1 MSNLSELL
9 KQQAELEKAIADT
22 RAKERAS
29 AIAQVRDLMST
40 HGLSLSDLSPKAGKT
55 AQKGVKIEAK
65 YRNPATGDTWSGRGL
80 MPKWLKAAV
89 AAGKKPQEF
98 AVSASG
104 AGA

>member
-1 MSNLSELL
+1 MTDLATLL
-9 KQQAELEKAIADT
+9 KQQAEIEKAIADT
-22 RAKERAS
+22 RSKERAD
-29 AIAQVRDLMST
+29 ALAEIRKLMHL
-40 HGLSLSDLSPKAGKT
+40 HGLSLPDLSPKAGKT

-98 AVSASG
+98 AVEVVK
-104 AGA
+104 